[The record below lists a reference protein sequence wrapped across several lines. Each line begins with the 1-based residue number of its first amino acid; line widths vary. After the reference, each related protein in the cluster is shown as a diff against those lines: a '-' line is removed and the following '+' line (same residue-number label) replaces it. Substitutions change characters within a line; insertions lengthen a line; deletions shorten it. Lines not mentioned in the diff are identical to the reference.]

1 MHTIIYPDEK
11 TLVISFVCM
20 DVSAFKGT
28 ILAKYRFSFRTL
40 IHSHSQPSKYL
51 VEFSLTLLL
60 NSDGSNSGMK
70 TTTTTPPSLPL
81 PPPPFWI
88 QWAPL
93 WAEHKIPYIVYI
105 RFILAFTYI
114 IRTKNAMKHV
124 CLALSHTLRMRVC
137 VSFDCSLPLS
147 ASFLNKIC
155 KQ

>member
-40 IHSHSQPSKYL
+40 IHSHSQPGEYL

-60 NSDGSNSGMK
+60 NSDGSNSGIK

-81 PPPPFWI
+81 SPPFWI

-114 IRTKNAMKHV
+114 IRTKNVMKHV
-124 CLALSHTLRMRVC
+124 CLALSHTNTAYACVC
-137 VSFDCSLPLS
+137 IIRLLALSFRLVS
-147 ASFLNKIC
+147 
-155 KQ
+155 Q